1 MTTNDQL
8 ILSDLLQQRKADIAQ
23 DMDESKFFELFAS
36 EQILKDIDL
45 SWDELEEGIVG
56 AGGDGGIDS
65 IYFFINGTLI
75 HEDTDF
81 SNFKG
86 DINFLL
92 YIIQAKRTSGFSED
106 ALHRLRSSISDL
118 LNLSN
123 DIKSFYKVYNQEL
136 LQVIERFR
144 IAYRR
149 FASRLPKINIQFYY
163 ATPGV
168 EIHPNVERLVNPLR
182 DCVLELF
189 SNAEVSFEFVGARRL
204 LELARRKRK
213 EVYELHF
220 TDTIPGKKSY
230 ICLVNIFNYYEFI
243 TDKNGNPYM
252 NIFDANVRDYER
264 DVQVNRGI
272 RESLSN
278 PQGEDFWWLNNGVT
292 IICSK
297 AVSSGK
303 VLNIENPQVVN
314 GLQTSMEIVEHF
326 NSISSQSNDDRC
338 ILVRVIE
345 PETEASYERIIVA
358 TNSQTA
364 IPLTSLKANDPIHRD
379 IEDYLKTRGWYYER
393 RKNHYKNEQR
403 PLEKIISI
411 SYMAQ
416 AVMAILLGK
425 PNDARAR
432 PSTLLKKYE
441 DYEKVFNKKYPLDLY
456 LVCAIILK
464 SCENYLKE
472 SGLLAKDIINLKYHL
487 PFYAVRLYT
496 KSTTLTPTLVASIQL
511 EKLNNNLLE
520 RSLKQ
525 VQSIYHELG
534 GNDQVSKSQEFVDV
548 LFTQLDKEN
557 ELSEE

>member
-8 ILSDLLQQRKADIAQ
+8 ILLELLQQRKADIAQ
-23 DMDESKFFELFAS
+23 EMNESRFFELFAS

-45 SWDELEEGIVG
+45 SWDELDEGIVG

-92 YIIQAKRTSGFSED
+92 YIIQAKRTAGFSED
-106 ALHRLRSSISDL
+106 TLHRLRSSMSDL

-123 DIKSFYKVYNQEL
+123 DIKTFYSVYNIEL
-136 LQVIERFR
+136 LQVMERFR

-149 FASRLPKINIQFYY
+149 FASRLPKIGIQLYY
-163 ATPGV
+163 ATHGV

-182 DCVLELF
+182 DCILELF

-204 LELARRKRK
+204 LELARRKPK

-220 TDTIPGKKSY
+220 TDTIPGRKSY
-230 ICLVNIFNYYEFI
+230 ICLVNILDYYRFI
-243 TDKNGNPYM
+243 TDKNGNPFM

-264 DVQVNRGI
+264 DVQVNLGI

-297 AVSSGK
+297 AISSGK

-314 GLQTSMEIVEHF
+314 GLQTSMEIVRHF
-326 NSISSQSNDDRC
+326 KSISTQLSDDRC
-338 ILVRVIE
+338 ILIRVIE
-345 PETEASYERIIVA
+345 PETEASYERIIIA

-364 IPLTSLKANDPIHRD
+364 IPPTSLKANDQIHRD
-379 IEDYLKTRGWYYER
+379 IEDYLKSRGWYYER
-393 RKNHYKNEQR
+393 RKNHYKNEQK

-416 AVMAILLGK
+416 AIMAILLGK
-425 PNDARAR
+425 PSDARAR
-432 PSTLLKKYE
+432 PSTLLKKPE
-441 DYEKVFNKKYPLDLY
+441 DYQKVFNNKHPLDLY
-456 LVCAIILK
+456 LVCATILK

-472 SGLLAKDIINLKYHL
+472 RDLLAKDIINLKYHL
-487 PFYAVRLYT
+487 AFYAVRLYT
-496 KSTTLTPTLVASIQL
+496 KSAILTPAQVVSIQL
-511 EKLNNNLLE
+511 ERLDSNLLE

-534 GNDQVSKSQEFVDV
+534 GNDQVSKSQDFVDV
-548 LFTQLDKEN
+548 LFTQLDEEN
-557 ELSEE
+557 K